1 MNFDEEA
8 MKIRRGKHG
17 IIETIPREVLKTHD
31 DLSILIRRALPSRAG
46 KSRKIRTCLLT

>member
-31 DLSILIRRALPSRAG
+31 DLSIL
-46 KSRKIRTCLLT
+46 

>member
-31 DLSILIRRALPSRAG
+31 DLSILYTPGVAQPCREITKLSL
-46 KSRKIRTCLLT
+46 IHI